1 MTKEEYIKY
10 VKGNEEINRFVEIAS
25 QLITIQTILIK
36 SKLCSL
42 EEFDKTKQ
50 FYTEKLLEEK
60 YEAEN
65 QDALDSLKKINDFM
79 NMFGGE

>member
-1 MTKEEYIKY
+1 MTKEEYIKFA
-10 VKGNEEINRFVEIAS
+10 KGNEEINRFVEIAS
-25 QLITIQTILIK
+25 QLITIQSILIK

-60 YEAEN
+60 YETEN
-65 QDALDSLKKINDFM
+65 QDDLDNLKKINDFM
-79 NMFGGE
+79 SMFGGD

>member
-1 MTKEEYIKY
+1 MTKEEYIKL

-42 EEFDKTKQ
+42 EEFDKMKQ

-65 QDALDSLKKINDFM
+65 QDDLDSLKKINDFM